1 MTEVTILLLAMLF
14 AFTMIVI
21 IYRVEIKK
29 RQINKKKVVDKEK
42 VRQELTVLKNTVAYL
57 DRQVILGNITREQYQ
72 QEMAVVDFKVK
83 ELEKELLYGY
93 AKEWS
98 NG

>member
-1 MTEVTILLLAMLF
+1 MTEVTIFLLAMLF
-14 AFTMIVI
+14 AFTTIVI

-83 ELEKELLYGY
+83 ELEKELLHGY
-93 AKEWS
+93 AKE
-98 NG
+98 

>member
-1 MTEVTILLLAMLF
+1 MKMKVAVLIIAMML
-14 AFTMIVI
+14 AFTTIVI

-57 DRQVILGNITREQYQ
+57 DRQVILGNITKEQYQ

-83 ELEKELLYGY
+83 ELEKELLHGY
-93 AKEWS
+93 AKE
-98 NG
+98 

>member
-1 MTEVTILLLAMLF
+1 MKVAVLIIAMML
-14 AFTMIVI
+14 AFTTIVI

-72 QEMAVVDFKVK
+72 QEMAVVDFQVK
-83 ELEKELLYGY
+83 ELEKELLHGH
-93 AKEWS
+93 AKE
-98 NG
+98 

>member
-1 MTEVTILLLAMLF
+1 MKVAVLIIAMML
-14 AFTMIVI
+14 AFTTIVI

-42 VRQELTVLKNTVAYL
+42 VRQELIVLKNTIAYL
-57 DRQVILGNITREQYQ
+57 DRQVILGNITREQHQ
-72 QEMAVVDFKVK
+72 KEMAVVDFKVK

-93 AKEWS
+93 AKE
-98 NG
+98 

>member
-1 MTEVTILLLAMLF
+1 MKVAVLIIAMML
-14 AFTMIVI
+14 AFTTIVI

-42 VRQELTVLKNTVAYL
+42 VRQELTVLKNTIAYL
-57 DRQVILGNITREQYQ
+57 DRQVILGNITREQYH

-83 ELEKELLYGY
+83 ELEKELLHGY
-93 AKEWS
+93 AKEPN

>member
-1 MTEVTILLLAMLF
+1 MTEVTIFLLAMLF
-14 AFTMIVI
+14 AFTTIVI

-42 VRQELTVLKNTVAYL
+42 VRQELTVLKNTIAYL
-57 DRQVILGNITREQYQ
+57 DRQVILGNITKEQRQ

-83 ELEKELLYGY
+83 ELEKELLHGY
-93 AKEWS
+93 AKEPS
-98 NG
+98 SK

>member
-1 MTEVTILLLAMLF
+1 MKVAVLIIAMML
-14 AFTMIVI
+14 AFTTIVI

-42 VRQELTVLKNTVAYL
+42 VRQELTVLKNTIAYL
-57 DRQVILGNITREQYQ
+57 DRQVILGNITREQYH

-83 ELEKELLYGY
+83 ELEKELLHSY
-93 AKEWS
+93 AKEPN

>member
-1 MTEVTILLLAMLF
+1 MKVAVLIIAMML
-14 AFTMIVI
+14 AFTTIVI

-57 DRQVILGNITREQYQ
+57 DRQVILGNITKEQYH

-93 AKEWS
+93 TKE
-98 NG
+98 

>member
-93 AKEWS
+93 AKE
-98 NG
+98 

>member
-14 AFTMIVI
+14 AFTTIVI

-42 VRQELTVLKNTVAYL
+42 VRQELTVLKNTIAYL
-57 DRQVILGNITREQYQ
+57 DRQVILGNITKEQRQ

-83 ELEKELLYGY
+83 ELEKELLHGY
-93 AKEWS
+93 AKEPS
-98 NG
+98 SK

>member
-14 AFTMIVI
+14 AFTSIVI

-42 VRQELTVLKNTVAYL
+42 VRQELTVLKNTIAYL

-83 ELEKELLYGY
+83 ELEKELLHGY
-93 AKEWS
+93 AKE
-98 NG
+98 

>member
-1 MTEVTILLLAMLF
+1 MKVAVLIIAMML
-14 AFTMIVI
+14 AFTSIVI

-29 RQINKKKVVDKEK
+29 RQINKKNVVDKEK

-57 DRQVILGNITREQYQ
+57 DRQVILGNITKEQYH

-83 ELEKELLYGY
+83 ELEKELLHGY
-93 AKEWS
+93 TKEPS
-98 NG
+98 SK

>member
-72 QEMAVVDFKVK
+72 QEVAVVDFKVK

-93 AKEWS
+93 AKE
-98 NG
+98 

>member
-14 AFTMIVI
+14 AFATIVI

-42 VRQELTVLKNTVAYL
+42 ARQEIVVLKNTIAYL

-72 QEMAVVDFKVK
+72 KEMAVVDFKVK
-83 ELEKELLYGY
+83 ELEKELLHGY
-93 AKEWS
+93 AKE
-98 NG
+98 

>member
-1 MTEVTILLLAMLF
+1 MTEVTIFLLAMLF
-14 AFTMIVI
+14 AFTTIVI

-72 QEMAVVDFKVK
+72 QEIAVVDFKVK

-93 AKEWS
+93 AKEPS
-98 NG
+98 NN

>member
-1 MTEVTILLLAMLF
+1 MKVAVLIIAMML
-14 AFTMIVI
+14 AFTTIVI

-57 DRQVILGNITREQYQ
+57 DRQVILRNITREQYH

-83 ELEKELLYGY
+83 ELEKELLHGY
-93 AKEWS
+93 AKEPN

>member
-1 MTEVTILLLAMLF
+1 MKVAVLIIAMML
-14 AFTMIVI
+14 AFTTIMI

-57 DRQVILGNITREQYQ
+57 DRQVILGNITKEQHQ
-72 QEMAVVDFKVK
+72 KEMAVVDFKVK
-83 ELEKELLYGY
+83 ELEKELLHGY
-93 AKEWS
+93 AKE
-98 NG
+98 

>member
-1 MTEVTILLLAMLF
+1 MKVAVLIIAMML
-14 AFTMIVI
+14 AFTTIVI

-42 VRQELTVLKNTVAYL
+42 VRQELTVLKNTIAYL
-57 DRQVILGNITREQYQ
+57 DRQVILGNITKEQYH

-93 AKEWS
+93 TKEPNS
-98 NG
+98 K

>member
-1 MTEVTILLLAMLF
+1 MKVAVLIIAMML
-14 AFTMIVI
+14 AFTTIVI

-57 DRQVILGNITREQYQ
+57 DRQIILGNITKEQYH

-93 AKEWS
+93 TKE
-98 NG
+98 

>member
-14 AFTMIVI
+14 AFTTIVI

-72 QEMAVVDFKVK
+72 QEVAVVDFKVK

-93 AKEWS
+93 AKE
-98 NG
+98 

>member
-14 AFTMIVI
+14 AFTTIVI

-57 DRQVILGNITREQYQ
+57 DRQVILGNITKEQYQ
-72 QEMAVVDFKVK
+72 QEMAVVEFKVK
-83 ELEKELLYGY
+83 ELEKELLHGY
-93 AKEWS
+93 TKEPS